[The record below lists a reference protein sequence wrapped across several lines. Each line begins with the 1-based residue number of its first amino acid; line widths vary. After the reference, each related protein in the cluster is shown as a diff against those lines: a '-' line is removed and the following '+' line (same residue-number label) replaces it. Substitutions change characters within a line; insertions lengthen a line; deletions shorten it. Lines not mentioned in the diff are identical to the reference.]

1 MKRIHSSLL
10 IFYILTSLLFAN
22 GKTNNIIFITFDGL
36 RWEEVFHGAD
46 SLLIHSDDYTK
57 NQKQMLLDY
66 WNSSDKIRR
75 EKLMPFFWNT
85 IVNQGQLY
93 GNVTKGSEAKL
104 KNPYLF
110 SYPGYSEMLVGYV
123 DLTRNSNNKENNP
136 NISVLEY
143 IHNQPR
149 FKNKVA
155 AFCSWEVFDFI
166 INEERSG
173 IYVSAGMEPYNKGR
187 NNPKIGL
194 LNEIMLQIPVPWKSV
209 RYDAI
214 THNFAKTYLEVKKP
228 KLLYIAYDETDEY
241 AHEGK
246 YDKYLTAAN
255 LLDEYVSDLWNWV
268 QNNYY
273 YKNKTTILIT
283 TDHGRGNK
291 NLDSWRNHG
300 SSVNGAEFVWMAVI
314 GPDTPSKGE
323 MKNHETIYASQIA
336 STIAAF
342 LGIEYKSDKDISPLI
357 KSMFNDKI
365 LKN

>member
-1 MKRIHSSLL
+1 MKEIRTVLL
-10 IFYILTSLLFAN
+10 VSIFLFSFLLAK

-36 RWEEVFHGAD
+36 RWEEVFYGAD
-46 SLLIHSDDYTK
+46 SLLIHSEKYTK
-57 NQKQMLLDY
+57 DQSQILKDY
-66 WNSSDKIRR
+66 WNSSYRIRR

-85 IVNQGQLY
+85 IINQGQLY
-93 GNVTKGSEAKL
+93 GNVRNGSIATLE
-104 KNPYLF
+104 NPYLF

-136 NISVLEY
+136 NITVLEY
-143 IHNQPR
+143 IHNQPGYN
-149 FKNKVA
+149 NKVA
-155 AFCSWEVFDFI
+155 AFCSWDVFDFI

-173 IYVSAGMEPYNKGR
+173 IYVSAGMESYSKGK

-214 THNFAKTYLEVKKP
+214 THNFAKTYLEEEKP

-246 YDKYLTAAN
+246 YDQYLIAAN
-255 LLDEYVSDLWNWV
+255 RLDRYVSDLWSWV
-268 QNNYY
+268 QGNYY
-273 YKNKTTILIT
+273 YRNKTTILIT

-291 NLDSWRNHG
+291 DIDSWRNHG
-300 SSVNGAEFVWMAVI
+300 SSVIGAENVWMAVI
-314 GPDTPSKGE
+314 GPDTPPYGE
-323 MKNHETIYASQIA
+323 MQGHEEIHSSQIA

-342 LGIEYKSDKDISPLI
+342 LGIEYRKEKSISPLI
-357 KSMFNDKI
+357 KTMFYD
-365 LKN
+365 